1 MEPFV
6 RQIYLGEIHLQCD
19 YALRAAKDFNAAL
32 RRQDNEELFRAA
44 HSFLTHVSNVSRL
57 LWPPREREKTKCEK
71 AKRRGV
77 ELRNI
82 LGLPDDHL
90 MKDRKLR
97 DHLEHYDT
105 RLDAWADSSPHRIYV
120 DRIVGPKGKI
130 GGDAIQDSDIMRHFD
145 QTTAK
150 FIFRGEEFELQPI
163 ATAIEQ
169 VAAKAKAAAEHE
181 REQQRGR

>member
-1 MEPFV
+1 MEPFL
-6 RQIYLGEIHLQCD
+6 RQIYLGEIYVQCD
-19 YALRAAKDFNAAL
+19 YALRAVKVFNAAL
-32 RRQDNEELFRAA
+32 ERQDIAELFRAA

-57 LWPPREREKTKCEK
+57 LWPPWEREKAKWEK
-71 AKRRGV
+71 TKRRGE

-90 MKDRKLR
+90 LKDRKLR

-120 DRIVGPKGKI
+120 DRVVGPRGI
-130 GGDAIQDSDIMRHFD
+130 VGGDAVQDSDIMRHFD
-145 QTTAK
+145 PTTLK
-150 FIFRGEEFELQPI
+150 FIFRGEEFEFQPI

-181 REQQRGR
+181 REQQWGR